1 MSKVEEGVMVMK
13 NGKAWGK
20 TYFDGQVT
28 EYGWT
33 ELEDASMRDPRFCTK
48 TTDVV
53 PMRSSHIDELRTAT
67 LVKVRRTTTI
77 EILPEQY

>member
-1 MSKVEEGVMVMK
+1 MSRVEEGVMIMK
-13 NGKAWGK
+13 NGKAWGE

-33 ELEDASMRDPRFCTK
+33 DPERAPIHDPRFCTE

-53 PMRSSHIDELRTAT
+53 NMHSSSIYELQTGK
-67 LVKVRRTTTI
+67 LVKVRRTTTV
-77 EILPEQY
+77 EIID